1 MNGNDS
7 TKKSFIDS
15 AERGARTHRRL
26 WAAALTV
33 GLATVSVIAYAAGG
47 SGIARHHGAAMHGDG
62 YTQINLTHL
71 HAIVQH
77 LSERATPEQKARIEA
92 LAAAAKPELI
102 SLDRQAADA
111 HREMVDA
118 LLQDQLDPAA
128 VAQAQARE
136 IAANDLLAKRIDQ
149 ALADL
154 AGLMTP
160 EQRAQLREHVRAHA
174 G

>member
-1 MNGNDS
+1 MNGNGS
-7 TKKSFIDS
+7 SKQSFIDS
-15 AERGARTHRRL
+15 TERGARTHRRL
-26 WAAALTV
+26 WAAALAV
-33 GLATVSVIAYAAGG
+33 GLAAVSVIGYAAGD
-47 SGIARHHGAAMHGDG
+47 SGIDRHHGAALHGDS
-62 YTQINLTHL
+62 YSQINVTHL

-92 LAAAAKPELI
+92 LVAAAKPELV
-102 SLDRQAADA
+102 SLDRQAVDA

-118 LLQDQLDPAA
+118 LLQDKLDPAA

-136 IAANDLLAKRIDQ
+136 IAANDLLATRIDQ

-154 AGLMTP
+154 AEVMTP
-160 EQRAQLREHVRAHA
+160 EQRAQLRAHVRAHA